1 MLRELNLDF
10 PDGRLLYFGSAT
22 MSVSVSEVSSG
33 DLTRSL
39 PESVD
44 AVLASSGLQVPSASR
59 FVGRKDMADSNQVKV
74 TVLRYL
80 VLMRARAVED
90 LSQVSAVTVVTLSHL
105 ASSFIKVPVTMRRNL
120 HGIR

>member
-1 MLRELNLDF
+1 
-10 PDGRLLYFGSAT
+10 
-22 MSVSVSEVSSG
+22 MSVSVSDVSSG

-59 FVGRKDMADSNQVKV
+59 FVGRKDMADNNQVKV
-74 TVLRYL
+74 TASIFS
-80 VLMRARAVED
+80 LMRARAVED
-90 LSQVSAVTVVTLSHL
+90 LSQVSVVTVVTLSHL
-105 ASSFIKVPVTMRRNL
+105 ASSFIKVPVTMRSNL